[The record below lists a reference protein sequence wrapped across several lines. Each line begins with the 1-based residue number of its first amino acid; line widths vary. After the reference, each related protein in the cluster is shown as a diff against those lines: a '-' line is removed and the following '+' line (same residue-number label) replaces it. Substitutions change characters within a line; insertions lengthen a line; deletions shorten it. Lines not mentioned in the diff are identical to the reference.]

1 MIVKGPGI
9 KPGSRAPGNI
19 YLGDLLATFC
29 DLTGVI
35 PPETNEGTSFKPVL
49 FGEKPSIREVLHGVY
64 CGGDKPGMRCVKK
77 GDWKLIEY
85 ESAKSGAHETQLFHL
100 KENPHEL
107 LREHHDPK
115 IAAISGMSAAKQ
127 QVNLAG
133 DPQHAAKL
141 AEMRALLLDQMRLLK
156 DPWRFSNQPDDGLMP
171 PKSNKPGRGEK
182 TGKKAKRPPAP

>member
-1 MIVKGPGI
+1 
-9 KPGSRAPGNI
+9 
-19 YLGDLLATFC
+19 
-29 DLTGVI
+29 
-35 PPETNEGTSFKPVL
+35 
-49 FGEKPSIREVLHGVY
+49 
-64 CGGDKPGMRCVKK
+64 MRCVKK

-85 ESAKSGAHETQLFHL
+85 ESGTSGVRETQLFHL

-115 IAAISGMSAAKQ
+115 IAAISGVSAAKH

-141 AEMRALLLDQMRLLK
+141 AEMRALLLAQMRELR

-171 PKSNKPGRGEK
+171 PESIQPGRGEK
-182 TGKKAKRPPAP
+182 VRKKAKRPPAP